1 MSDRQYEL
9 YVEKK
14 HARAEG
20 CAEGAKEKAR
30 EIAKGLRDDGVAL
43 EIIAR

>member
-1 MSDRQYEL
+1 MNCML
-9 YVEKK
+9 KK
-14 HARAEG
+14 HARAEGLAEG

-30 EIAKGLRDDGVAL
+30 EIAKSLRNDGVVL

>member
-1 MSDRQYEL
+1 MNCML
-9 YVEKK
+9 KKK
-14 HARAEG
+14 HARAEGLAEG